1 LDLRG
6 AAEQFARLDA
16 GQQRRAS
23 ADLTLPP
30 FATVIDR
37 RYNICMKA
45 EMDVETNRKALQINL
60 DTQKYGTFAEIGA
73 GQEVARRF
81 FLVGGA
87 AGTIAKTM
95 SAYDMTFSDAIYGP
109 ADRYVSRV
117 RLNTM
122 LDHEYNLLVE
132 RLDKK
137 LGNERT
143 FFVFADTV
151 AARSFKLHNESHGWL
166 GVRFQTEP
174 RGEPSQIII
183 HVRMLDEAN
192 ADQQEALGVI
202 GVNLLYGALY
212 QSQPER
218 LISSLQENLAPGKI
232 QVDLIKFSGPAF
244 ANIDNRLMSLQLVS
258 QGLTD
263 AVMFTADGEMVQPAE
278 ILHKKAILI
287 ERGSFR
293 PVTYATN
300 DMLEGARRQF
310 LKQSGCS
317 EKDLV
322 VLMEMTLENLLSEGQ
337 LNHADFL
344 QRVDILG
351 ALGRTVLI
359 SKFGEYYKL
368 AGYLSRYTNQMIG
381 LVMGVPSLHEIF
393 DEKYYLNLE
402 GGILEALGRMFKHG
416 LKLYVYPI
424 IDEKTGQLVTAM
436 GTEVAPN
443 LRSLFQYLIDNR
455 YIEEIRD
462 YRKDFLR
469 IYPPAVLAKLKAGD
483 ESWEEM
489 VPPEV
494 AQIIKER
501 EFFGYRRAVAA

>member
-1 LDLRG
+1 
-6 AAEQFARLDA
+6 
-16 GQQRRAS
+16 
-23 ADLTLPP
+23 
-30 FATVIDR
+30 
-37 RYNICMKA
+37 MKA

-60 DTQKYGTFAEIGA
+60 DAQKYGTFAEVGA

-87 AGTIAKTM
+87 SGTIAKTM

-122 LDHEYNLLVE
+122 LDHEYDLLVE
-132 RLDKK
+132 RLDNK
-137 LGNERT
+137 LGGERA

-151 AARSFKLHNESHGWL
+151 AARSFKQHNESHGWL

-174 RGEPSQIII
+174 RSEPSQIIA
-183 HVRMLDEAN
+183 HVRMLDELN

-202 GVNLLYGALY
+202 GVNLLHGAFY
-212 QSQPER
+212 ESGPER
-218 LISSLQENLAPGKI
+218 LISSLQENLSPGRM
-232 QVDLIKFSGPAF
+232 QVDLIKFSGPKF
-244 ANIDNRLMSLQLVS
+244 ANIDNRLMNLQLVS

-263 AVMFTADGEMVQPAE
+263 AVMFTADGEMVQASE

-310 LKQSGCS
+310 LKQTGCS
-317 EKDLV
+317 EKELV
-322 VLMEMTLENLLSEGQ
+322 VLMEMTLENLLAEGQ

-359 SKFGEYYKL
+359 SKFGEYYRL
-368 AGYLSRYTNQMIG
+368 AGYLSRYTNRMIG

-416 LKLYVYPI
+416 LKLYVYPMV
-424 IDEKTGQLVTAM
+424 DDKTGKIVTA
-436 GTEVAPN
+436 TRVEVAPN

-455 YIEEIRD
+455 YIEEIVD

-469 IYPPAVLAKLKAGD
+469 IYPATVLAKLKAGD
-483 ESWEEM
+483 DGWEEM

-501 EFFGYRRAVAA
+501 EFFGYRAAVAA

>member
-1 LDLRG
+1 
-6 AAEQFARLDA
+6 
-16 GQQRRAS
+16 
-23 ADLTLPP
+23 
-30 FATVIDR
+30 
-37 RYNICMKA
+37 
-45 EMDVETNRKALQINL
+45 MDVGTNRKAFQINL
-60 DTQKYGTFAEIGA
+60 DRQKYGTFAEIGA

-81 FLVGGA
+81 FQVGGA

-132 RLDKK
+132 RLEKK
-137 LGNERT
+137 LGNERS

-151 AARSFKLHNESHGWL
+151 AARSFKERNESHGWL
-166 GVRFQTEP
+166 GVRFQPAP
-174 RGEPSQIII
+174 RSEPSQIII
-183 HVRMLDEAN
+183 HVRMLDESN
-192 ADQQEALGVI
+192 VDQQEALGVV
-202 GVNLLYGALY
+202 GVNLLYGAFY
-212 QSQPER
+212 HSEPER
-218 LISSLQENLAPGKI
+218 LISSLQENLAPEKI

-244 ANIDNRLMSLQLVS
+244 ANIDNRLISLQLVS

-263 AVMFTADGEMVQPAE
+263 AVMFTADGEMVQPSE

-310 LKQSGCS
+310 LKESGCS

-322 VLMEMTLENLLSEGQ
+322 VLMEMTLGNLLSEGQ

-344 QRVDILG
+344 ARVDILG

-359 SKFGEYYKL
+359 SKFGEYYRL
-368 AGYLSRYTNQMIG
+368 AGYLSRYTNRMIG
-381 LVMGVPSLHEIF
+381 LVMGVPSLIEIL

-416 LKLYVYPI
+416 LKLYVYPM
-424 IDEKTGQLVTAM
+424 IDEKTGNIKTAAHL
-436 GTEVAPN
+436 EVAPN
-443 LRSLFQYLIDNR
+443 LRSLYQYLIDNR
-455 YIEEIRD
+455 HIDEITD
-462 YRKDFLR
+462 YQKDFLR
-469 IYPPAVLAKLKAGD
+469 IHPPSVLAKLKAGD
-483 ESWEEM
+483 KSWEEM

-494 AQIIKER
+494 VRIIKQR
-501 EFFGYRRAVAA
+501 EFFGYRAAVAA

>member
-1 LDLRG
+1 
-6 AAEQFARLDA
+6 
-16 GQQRRAS
+16 
-23 ADLTLPP
+23 
-30 FATVIDR
+30 
-37 RYNICMKA
+37 MKA

-60 DTQKYGTFAEIGA
+60 DGHKYGTFAEIGA

-95 SAYDMTFSDAIYGP
+95 SAYDMTFSDAIYGT
-109 ADRYVSRV
+109 ADRYVSRG

-122 LDHEYNLLVE
+122 LDHEYDLLIE

-137 LGNERT
+137 LGKERT

-151 AARSFKLHNESHGWL
+151 AARSFKQRNESHGWL

-174 RGEPSQIII
+174 RAEPSQIII

-192 ADQQEALGVI
+192 AEQQEALGVV
-202 GVNLLYGALY
+202 GVNLLHGAFY

-218 LISSLQENLAPGKI
+218 LISSLHENLAPGRM
-232 QVDLIKFSGPAF
+232 QVDLIIFSGPAF
-244 ANIDNRLMSLQLVS
+244 EKIDNRLMNLQLVS

-263 AVMFTADGEMVQPAE
+263 AVMFKADGEMVQASE

-293 PVTYATN
+293 PVTCATN
-300 DMLEGARRQF
+300 DMLEGARCQF
-310 LKQSGCS
+310 LKQAGCR
-317 EKDLV
+317 EEDLV
-322 VLMEMTLENLLSEGQ
+322 VLMEMTLENLLAEGQ

-359 SKFGEYYKL
+359 SKFGEYYRL
-368 AGYLSRYTNQMIG
+368 AGYLSRYTNRMIG
-381 LVMGVPSLHEIF
+381 LVMGLPSLLEIF

-416 LKLYVYPI
+416 LKLYVYPMVN
-424 IDEKTGQLVTAM
+424 EKTGKLITA
-436 GTEVAPN
+436 THAEVASN
-443 LRSLFQYLIDNR
+443 LRSLFQYLIDNN
-455 YIEEIRD
+455 YIEQITE
-462 YRKDFLR
+462 YREEYLR
-469 IYPPAVLAKLKAGD
+469 IYPGKVLAKLKAGD
-483 ESWEEM
+483 ETWEEM
-489 VPPEV
+489 VPPQV

-501 EFFGYRRAVAA
+501 EFFGYRARVAA

>member
-1 LDLRG
+1 
-6 AAEQFARLDA
+6 
-16 GQQRRAS
+16 
-23 ADLTLPP
+23 
-30 FATVIDR
+30 
-37 RYNICMKA
+37 MKA
-45 EMDVETNRKALQINL
+45 EMDVGTNRKAFQINL
-60 DTQKYGTFAEIGA
+60 DRQKYGTFAEIGA

-81 FLVGGA
+81 FTVGGA

-122 LDHEYNLLVE
+122 LDHEYDLLLE
-132 RLDKK
+132 RLGKK
-137 LGNERT
+137 LGDERA

-151 AARSFKLHNESHGWL
+151 AARSFKEHNESHGWL
-166 GVRFQTEP
+166 GVRFQPAP
-174 RGEPSQIII
+174 RSEPSQIII
-183 HVRMLDEAN
+183 HVRMLDESN
-192 ADQQEALGVI
+192 VDQQEALGVV
-202 GVNLLYGALY
+202 GVNLLYGAFY
-212 QSQPER
+212 HSEPER

-263 AVMFTADGEMVQPAE
+263 AVMFTADGEMVQPSE

-310 LKQSGCS
+310 LKESGCS
-317 EKDLV
+317 EKDLI

-344 QRVDILG
+344 ARVDILG

-368 AGYLSRYTNQMIG
+368 AGYLSRYTNRMIG
-381 LVMGVPSLHEIF
+381 LVMGVPSLIEIF

-416 LKLYVYPI
+416 LKLYVYPM
-424 IDEKTGQLVTAM
+424 IDEKTGKITTA
-436 GTEVAPN
+436 TQVEVAPN

-455 YIEEIRD
+455 HIEEIAD
-462 YRKDFLR
+462 YQKDFLR
-469 IYPPAVLAKLKAGD
+469 IYPPSVLAKLKAGD
-483 ESWEEM
+483 KSWEEM

-494 AQIIKER
+494 VRIIKER
-501 EFFGYRRAVAA
+501 EFFGYRTAVAA